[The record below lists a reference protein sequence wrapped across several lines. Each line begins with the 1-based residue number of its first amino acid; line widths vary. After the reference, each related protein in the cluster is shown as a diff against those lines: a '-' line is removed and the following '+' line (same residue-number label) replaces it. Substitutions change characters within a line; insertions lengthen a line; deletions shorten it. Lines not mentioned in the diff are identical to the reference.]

1 MKKIFSQTKQLI
13 ISQQKSMFSSTLI
26 LASMIVVARI
36 FGFIRYRVLA
46 GYFTAEQ
53 LDIYFAAFRLPDLI
67 FEILISGALTASFIP
82 FYIKYQNNK
91 KLQDEY
97 ISSIINILT
106 LFLFGLIIVL
116 TIFSYPLISFI
127 TPGFDKEKIKQI
139 AFFSQIL
146 LFGQLPFL
154 ALGNFLT
161 GISQAKRM
169 FLIPAIAPILYNVM
183 IIVMTFI
190 FASSLNLL
198 APVIGVIFGA
208 LLFLLVQ
215 LPIISLAQFHYQLII
230 KKAQELWDFFR
241 MIVPR
246 VFTIIIAQIDVTID
260 LTLASLAGAGSYT
273 VFYFAQHLQLLP
285 VAVLGIA
292 FGQAS
297 LPYLSDMYQ
306 QKKFEDL
313 KRVIID
319 SILSLFFFTIPIASF
334 FIFAR
339 TPVIRLFFGGPKFDW
354 DATVLTAVTLSYFS
368 LALPFHAIYYFITRC
383 FYALFDSKTPF
394 YLSFISLLV
403 NITLSV
409 LFILILKLPVWSL
422 AISFSVAMILNV
434 ILLMIILY
442 IKLNGYA
449 VKTLIVETLKICFA
463 TILSSTFVYYVL
475 KLFDNLIFDTTRTI
489 NVFFLICVT
498 GTIYVLLYLL
508 FAWIFNIREFYLIS
522 KMIVK
527 VKEYQKKIIEIYS
540 QVS

>member
-1 MKKIFSQTKQLI
+1 
-13 ISQQKSMFSSTLI
+13 MFSSTLI